1 MQHTNT
7 ARGGSLVIG
16 LDLDGVCADYIAA
29 LRPVVAGLRNVD
41 SGTLGTPRLWGF
53 EDWGLDRD
61 SFPTAHSEAVNVRRA
76 FRTLAPIPGAVDAV
90 RGLHEAGDTIRVI
103 TNRLGDLADPRIVV
117 ADTAEWLAT
126 VELPYDEL
134 CFVSDKASVDADVYI
149 DDSPGVLDR
158 LAAAGRPA
166 IVFDHLYNR
175 HSPGIRARNWDEI
188 LSALEPFRDAARAA

>member
-29 LRPVVAGLRNVD
+29 LRPVVADLLNVD
-41 SGTLGTPRLWGF
+41 TATLGTPRLWGF
-53 EDWGLDRD
+53 EDWGLTRD
-61 SFPTAHSEAVNVRRA
+61 SFRAAHSEAVNARRV
-76 FRTLAPIPGAVDAV
+76 FRTLDTIPGAVEAV
-90 RGLHEAGDTIRVI
+90 RGLHTAGDTIRVV
-103 TNRLGDLADPRIVV
+103 TNRLGDLADPRVVV
-117 ADTAEWLAT
+117 ADTAEWLST
-126 VELPYDEL
+126 VGLPYHEL
-134 CFVSDKASVDADVYI
+134 CFVADKSSVAADVYI

-175 HSPGIRARNWDEI
+175 HSPGIRTRDWVETLRTVDT
-188 LSALEPFRDAARAA
+188 FRATTRAA